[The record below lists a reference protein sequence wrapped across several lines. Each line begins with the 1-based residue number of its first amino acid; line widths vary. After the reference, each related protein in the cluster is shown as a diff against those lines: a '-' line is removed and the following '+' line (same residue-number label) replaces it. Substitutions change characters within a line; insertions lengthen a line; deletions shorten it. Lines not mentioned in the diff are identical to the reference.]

1 MILIGMIVAA
11 INISYATYNVIDKD
25 NIAYD
30 NDVYRLY
37 SVNDNDVT
45 NVLRTAKVNGYIKE
59 FYTNNDTEL
68 NIVYYD
74 NSYSSKRASANACI
88 FDVSLIQGHNIIKGK
103 NAEFANE
110 LVLSKKIADAL
121 CSQIDK
127 NATYD
132 TILGLRVSKRYGNG
146 NYTIVGICDK
156 DAYAGY
162 SIVDTSSDD
171 IFYLSSFTTN
181 DYAKLKQYL
190 ENKYGNII
198 TEKQYLENN
207 NCKVDTLYKATYND
221 MKTEHTRDKM
231 VLVPVIIIL
240 VSITLV
246 YIYFAMRSKMIS
258 DIYSIGVYRSIA
270 YSRTKIVLKY
280 VVDIFFIT
288 LFTTL
293 LGYILVSFS
302 YSVIVSKIN
311 SLAVGL
317 IKQTVIANQGSTYI
331 IGAGIF
337 LVSIIIGIL
346 PILGLLRK
354 TPSQIL
360 AKYDI

>member
-1 MILIGMIVAA
+1 
-11 INISYATYNVIDKD
+11 
-25 NIAYD
+25 
-30 NDVYRLY
+30 
-37 SVNDNDVT
+37 
-45 NVLRTAKVNGYIKE
+45 
-59 FYTNNDTEL
+59 
-68 NIVYYD
+68 
-74 NSYSSKRASANACI
+74 
-88 FDVSLIQGHNIIKGK
+88 
-103 NAEFANE
+103 
-110 LVLSKKIADAL
+110 
-121 CSQIDK
+121 
-127 NATYD
+127 
-132 TILGLRVSKRYGNG
+132 
-146 NYTIVGICDK
+146 
-156 DAYAGY
+156 
-162 SIVDTSSDD
+162 
-171 IFYLSSFTTN
+171 
-181 DYAKLKQYL
+181 
-190 ENKYGNII
+190 
-198 TEKQYLENN
+198 
-207 NCKVDTLYKATYND
+207 
-221 MKTEHTRDKM
+221 MKTEHTSDKM

-280 VVDIFFIT
+280 IVDIFFIT

-293 LGYILVSFS
+293 LGYILVSFI